1 MNVLMSV
8 SDKSN
13 IDRFARALVDMG
25 HEIISTGGTYKFLA
39 ERGIKVTKVED
50 ITGFPEILNGRVKTL
65 HPAIHGGI
73 LAKGYHDLEGSEIK
87 PIDMVVV
94 NLYPFERYINA
105 GEDELIEN
113 IDIGGVALLRAAAK
127 NYNRVIVV
135 SCVEQYDEV
144 VTLLKS
150 GKFDI
155 EKRREY
161 ALRAF
166 ALTASYDS
174 MIYNTLYS
182 RFRDGLPEYLLLA
195 RPMKDMLRYG
205 ENSHQKGAFYSNTNS
220 FVQHHGKK
228 LSFNNLYDMDS
239 AYSIVSEFEEP
250 AVAVVKHANPCGAAV
265 GNDLADAFERAWAG
279 DPMSAYGSIVAFN
292 RTLNLETAELLKK
305 KFVEVVVAPGYS
317 EDALELLKKKKNL
330 RVIEM
335 KNRRSEAFEVR
346 QLGFGFLVQEWNDKK
361 LDNYRVVSRREPCD
375 SEIKDMLF
383 AWKIVKHVKS
393 NAIVFAKDGMVVG
406 VGAGQMSRVDSVRI
420 ARLKAG
426 DRAAGGVMA
435 SDAFFPFRD
444 GIDEAFEAGITAI
457 IQPGGSIRDEDVISA
472 VDEHD
477 MAMVFTGYRVFRH

>member
-1 MNVLMSV
+1 MNVLISV

-13 IDRFARALVDMG
+13 IDRFARALIDMG
-25 HEIISTGGTYKFLA
+25 HKIISTGGTYKFLS
-39 ERGIKVTKVED
+39 ERGINVTKVED
-50 ITGFPEILNGRVKTL
+50 ITRFPEILNGRVKTL

-73 LAKGYHDLEGSEIK
+73 LAKSYNDLEGSEIK

-94 NLYPFERYINA
+94 NLYPFERYVTA
-105 GEDELIEN
+105 SEEELIEN

-135 SCVEQYDEV
+135 SSVEQYDEV
-144 VTLLKS
+144 ITLLKS
-150 GKFDI
+150 GKFNI
-155 EKRREY
+155 EKRREF

-166 ALTASYDS
+166 ALTAAYDS
-174 MIYNTLYS
+174 VIYNTLHS
-182 RFRDGLPEYLLLA
+182 RFRDGFPEFLLLA
-195 RPMKDMLRYG
+195 KPMRDMLRYG
-205 ENSHQKGAFYSNTNS
+205 ENPHQKGAFYSNTKS

-250 AVAVVKHANPCGAAV
+250 AVAVIKHANPCGAAV
-265 GNDLADAFERAWAG
+265 GKSQADAFERAWAG
-279 DPMSAYGSIVAFN
+279 DPMSAYGSIVSFN
-292 RTLNLETAELLKK
+292 KTLNLETAELLKK
-305 KFVEVVVAPGYS
+305 KFVEVVVAPGFS

-335 KNRRSEAFEVR
+335 KNRRSEAFELR

-361 LDNYRVVSRREPCD
+361 LSDYRVVSRRAPID

-420 ARLKAG
+420 ARFKAG